1 MRRFSKNALPE
12 KKEAA
17 IADFEGR
24 RDKLGISVGRTAIG
38 QKLKPYYQKFF
49 SSNSAA
55 TKPQPISANI
65 ATGDAP
71 AKHELSRLVRT
82 IARQA
87 AREAFRAFMEA
98 LESGTSHAAAAPSDA
113 STHPEQEPQDTATK
127 AGCPARTR
135 RQLLSVAKVAKR
147 LDVSEKWVRR
157 KIAAGDLPA
166 HRVGRLLRV
175 GERTLSGCLARAR
188 L

>member
-1 MRRFSKNALPE
+1 
-12 KKEAA
+12 
-17 IADFEGR
+17 
-24 RDKLGISVGRTAIG
+24 V
-38 QKLKPYYQKFF
+38 
-49 SSNSAA
+49 
-55 TKPQPISANI
+55 TKPQPTGSTV

-71 AKHELSRLVRT
+71 AKDELSRLVKA

-98 LESGTSHAAAAPSDA
+98 LESEGSHAAAPSDPSA
-113 STHPEQEPQDTATK
+113 HLEQAPEGTAK
-127 AGCPARTR
+127 PAPPFGPEER
-135 RQLLSVAKVAKR
+135 LLSIAEVAKR

-175 GERTLSGCLARAR
+175 GERTLQDCLDRAR
-188 L
+188 LRKGAERK

>member
-1 MRRFSKNALPE
+1 VTKQQPTR
-12 KKEAA
+12 
-17 IADFEGR
+17 
-24 RDKLGISVGRTAIG
+24 
-38 QKLKPYYQKFF
+38 
-49 SSNSAA
+49 SNV
-55 TKPQPISANI
+55 

-71 AKHELSRLVRT
+71 AKDELSRLVKA

-98 LESGTSHAAAAPSDA
+98 LESGTSHAATPSDA
-113 STHPEQEPQDTATK
+113 STHPEHAPQGTAAKAEP
-127 AGCPARTR
+127 PFEPEERF
-135 RQLLSVAKVAKR
+135 LSVAEVAER

-175 GERTLSGCLARAR
+175 GERTLASFLARVR
-188 L
+188 LRKDIGS